1 MRADGFLCA
10 VKRTGVARGIEQP
23 VGMRNLSHMK
33 VKLEDSYPMIELLL
47 TSWHYTWIWLEE
59 HGRAVV
65 VVSLVSDVSII
76 VGDIS
81 DIPDLW

>member
-1 MRADGFLCA
+1 MRADDFLCA
-10 VKRTGVARGIEQP
+10 VKRTGVARSIEQP
-23 VGMRNLSHMK
+23 AGMRNLSHMK

-47 TSWHYTWIWLEE
+47 TSWYYTWIWLEE